1 MSNHRND
8 LLSLHPVAV
17 VGSLLGARPLQAHAA
32 PQDAVPEAVER
43 RPSVARRLAATLRIR
58 REAATRAQTGRV

>member
-17 VGSLLGARPLQAHAA
+17 VGSLLGARPHQAHAA
-32 PQDAVPEAVER
+32 PQDAEPEAVER
-43 RPSVARRLAATLRIR
+43 RQSAARRVAAAFRPR
-58 REAATRAQTGRV
+58 REAQTRAQTGRV

>member
-8 LLSLHPVAV
+8 LLSLHHASVVA
-17 VGSLLGARPLQAHAA
+17 SLLGGRPHQAPAA
-32 PQDAVPEAVER
+32 PQDAEPEAVER
-43 RPSVARRLAATLRIR
+43 RRSLARRLAATLRFR